1 MAKSFGW
8 LFFGGRVQGSDL
20 CYREMA
26 LLGSYKINLN
36 REGLEARKMSCNATS
51 PVQARRLEIKQ

>member
-1 MAKSFGW
+1 MA
-8 LFFGGRVQGSDL
+8 FFGGGVQESDS
-20 CYREMA
+20 CYREKA